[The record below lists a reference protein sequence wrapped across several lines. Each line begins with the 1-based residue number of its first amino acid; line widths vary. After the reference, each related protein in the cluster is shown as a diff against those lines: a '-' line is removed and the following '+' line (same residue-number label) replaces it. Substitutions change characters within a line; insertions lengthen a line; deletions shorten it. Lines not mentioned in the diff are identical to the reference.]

1 MWYGSEVIAHHD
13 TLMQGEV
20 DLNTCVTIHLRDV
33 THEVRQFNLIYS
45 NINRFLILSDSKYY
59 FMDVILHQHQ

>member
-13 TLMQGEV
+13 TLIQGEV

-33 THEVRQFNLIYS
+33 THEVRHFNLFKIS
-45 NINRFLILSDSKYY
+45 IDL
-59 FMDVILHQHQ
+59 